1 MSRHVAVLMG
11 GLSAEREVSLTG
23 GRAAAEALEARG
35 YRVSTI
41 DADRDLCRRL
51 AAVKPD
57 VVYNALHGPYG
68 EDGTV
73 QGLLEILGIPYS
85 HSGVLASALAID
97 KAMAKTMFAAAGLR
111 CPESIMTTIEALD
124 DGAHMEAPYVI
135 KPNREGSSVGVTII
149 RKDGE
154 KPPLRNS
161 WPYGPDIMVER
172 YIEGRE
178 LTVSVLGA
186 AGQGDRPLGVTE
198 IAPKRGFY
206 DYHAKYTDGI
216 ADHILPAQVAP
227 ATYQRAMDDALEAH
241 RALGC
246 RGVSR
251 ADFRLAED
259 DPDELY
265 LLEVN
270 TQPGMTPLSLTPEQ
284 ASHVGIDFGDLVEQL
299 VEEARCDAA

>member
-23 GRAAAEALEARG
+23 GQAAVIALEERGYKVSAIDVGRHLCQQLAEA
-35 YRVSTI
+35 
-41 DADRDLCRRL
+41 
-51 AAVKPD
+51 KPD
-57 VVYNALHGPYG
+57 VVYNALHGPLG

-73 QGLLEILGIPYS
+73 QGMLEILGIPYS

-97 KAMAKTMFAAAGLR
+97 KTMSKKVFVAAGLR
-111 CPESIMTTIEALD
+111 CPESVMTTIDQLHEKE
-124 DGAHMEAPYVI
+124 HMAPPYVV

-149 RKDGE
+149 RDQDDRL
-154 KPPLRNS
+154 PLRND
-161 WPYGPDIMVER
+161 WPFGPDIMVER

-178 LTVSVLGA
+178 LTVSVLG
-186 AGQGDRPLGVTE
+186 DRPLGVTE
-198 IAPKRGFY
+198 ISPRQGFY
-206 DYHAKYTDGI
+206 DYHAKYTDGV
-216 ADHILPAQVAP
+216 ADHLLPAPVAS
-227 ATYQRAMDDALEAH
+227 ATYQRAMDDAVLAH
-241 RALGC
+241 QALGC

-251 ADFRLAED
+251 ADFRLSED
-259 DPDELY
+259 DPEALY

-284 ASHVGIDFGDLVEQL
+284 AAHIGIGFGDLVVQL

>member
-11 GLSAEREVSLTG
+11 GLSAEREVSMTG
-23 GRAAAEALEARG
+23 GRAAAEVLERRG
-35 YRVSTI
+35 YQVSTI
-41 DADRDLCRRL
+41 DADRELCRKL
-51 AAVKPD
+51 AQVQPD

-73 QGLLEILGIPYS
+73 QGMLEILGIPYS

-97 KAMAKTMFAAAGLR
+97 KAMSKKLFAASGIRLA
-111 CPESIMTTIEALD
+111 ESVMTTIDQLD
-124 DGAHMEAPYVI
+124 DAMPMEPPYVV
-135 KPNREGSSVGVTII
+135 KPNREGSSVGVTIV
-149 RKDGE
+149 RSEEDRL
-154 KPPLRNS
+154 PLRNS
-161 WPYGPDIMVER
+161 WPYGPEVMVER

-178 LTVSVLGA
+178 LTVSVLGE
-186 AGQGDRPLGVTE
+186 AGKGDRPLGVTE

-206 DYHAKYTDGI
+206 DYHAKYTEGV
-216 ADHILPAQVAP
+216 ADHLLPAPIA
-227 ATYQRAMDDALEAH
+227 ASTYQRAMDDALEAH

-259 DPDELY
+259 DPDQLY

-284 ASHVGIDFGDLVEQL
+284 AAHVGIDFGDLVELL

>member
-23 GRAAAEALEARG
+23 GRAAAKALEARG

-41 DADRDLCRRL
+41 DADRDLCRKL
-51 AAVKPD
+51 ATVRPD

-97 KAMAKTMFAAAGLR
+97 KAMAKTMFSAAGIR
-111 CPESIMTTIEALD
+111 CPESVMTTIDALD
-124 DGAHMEAPYVI
+124 DGDHMEAPYVI

-149 RKDGE
+149 LKDGD

-172 YIEGRE
+172 YVEGRE

-186 AGQGDRPLGVTE
+186 AGEGARPLGVTE

-227 ATYQRAMDDALEAH
+227 ETYQRAMDDALRAH

-270 TQPGMTPLSLTPEQ
+270 TQPGMHPLSLTPEQ
-284 ASHVGIDFGDLVEQL
+284 AAHVGMDFGDLVEHL